1 MQVHYVSV
9 NNLQVCYETT
19 PVYTTKEI
27 MLPGT
32 REVMISRKL
41 HPPWLSKAD
50 LGGVSM
56 SSS

>member
-19 PVYTTKEI
+19 PVYTTKWITLQE
-27 MLPGT
+27 T
-32 REVMISRKL
+32 REVMISCKL
-41 HPPWLSKAD
+41 HPPWLSKAA